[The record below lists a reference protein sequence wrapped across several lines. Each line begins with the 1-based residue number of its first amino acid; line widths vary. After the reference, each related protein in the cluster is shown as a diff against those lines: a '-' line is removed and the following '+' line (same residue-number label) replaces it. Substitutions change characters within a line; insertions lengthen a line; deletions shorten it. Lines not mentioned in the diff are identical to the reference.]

1 MTDESPLLAF
11 LDESGTHSGSKVI
24 ALAGYVISAN
34 ALPRLEKAW
43 LDTLAKCGLEELHMK
58 DFVPPH
64 GRHCQWGEQ
73 KKRDLLEA
81 LIALI
86 HEYSLVGIGAAVE
99 MDQFMATTQAFAHS
113 KSPDLVESPYEW
125 CFRYCATHAAAWA
138 DKAERS
144 GLIKYTL
151 DEGCSTRG
159 RIYAHH
165 ELSREDDSQRDK
177 YRLGPMSFADS
188 KKNPALQC
196 ADLLAYEMYKE
207 ADRKLSGSARP
218 PRGSFLALFRD
229 HDRLVTANADQI
241 KQQVTRGMQIN
252 MAMLNY
258 LPPKEKFQVMCYA
271 LRHMKEH
278 NREVLFEMSPPMRNV
293 YNACLATGEM
303 GRRLDEL
310 HRELLPPDDA
320 EWWRSRI
327 ESFPRIEIVPDEKQ
341 D

>member
-1 MTDESPLLAF
+1 MEAF
-11 LDESGTHSGSKVI
+11 LDESGTHAGSKVI
-24 ALAGYVISAN
+24 ALAGYVISSDR
-34 ALPRLEKAW
+34 LPHLQKDW
-43 LDTLAKCGLEELHMK
+43 LDTLAEHGLEELHMR

-64 GRHCQWGEQ
+64 GKHSQWSEQ
-73 KKRDLLEA
+73 KKRGLLET
-81 LIALI
+81 LVRLI
-86 HEYSLVGIGAAVE
+86 HEHSLVGIGAAVE

-125 CFRYCATHAAAWA
+125 CFRYCATQAAAWA
-138 DKAERS
+138 DKAQHP
-144 GLIKYTL
+144 GLIRYTL

-165 ELSREDDSQRDK
+165 ELSREDDALRQK

-188 KKNPALQC
+188 KRNPALQC

-207 ADRKLSGSARP
+207 ADRQLSGSARP

-229 HDRLVTANADQI
+229 HDQLVTVDADQL

-252 MAMLNY
+252 MEMLNY
-258 LPPKEKFQVMCYA
+258 LPPKEKFQVICYA
-271 LRHMKEH
+271 LRRMKEH

-303 GRRLDEL
+303 GRRLDDL
-310 HRELLPPDDA
+310 PRELLPPDDVD
-320 EWWRSRI
+320 WWRSRI
-327 ESFPRIEIVPDEKQ
+327 ESFPRVEIVPYGKKD
-341 D
+341 